1 MIFKHC
7 DSRSSPLIFFSESF
21 EIKKTTICS
30 KFQAAL
36 KKFQFS
42 SLLRALATF
51 DALFLLSALIAF
63 GIPNMSEWF
72 TDHVFMPILAPIYGF
87 MHIFRV
93 GSVYVTLAVTYERF
107 LSVVF
112 PLKVFP

>member
-1 MIFKHC
+1 MKNCSSFVKVLSYMQLKNMNFNFPHC
-7 DSRSSPLIFFSESF
+7 
-21 EIKKTTICS
+21 
-30 KFQAAL
+30 
-36 KKFQFS
+36 

-72 TDHVFMPILAPIYGF
+72 TDHVFMPTMAAIYGL
-87 MHIFRV
+87 MHTFRV

-107 LSVVF
+107 LSVVS
-112 PLKVFP
+112 PLKIFP